1 MENPDIRKK
10 PETIEVKICRL
21 FSYAP
26 GLGPAPGASRQ
37 RFAPHPFK
45 TWKQG
50 GIIMKHV
57 RKLLAVLLGAALLLG
72 TAGCGGP
79 SEASSSALAG

>member
-1 MENPDIRKK
+1 
-10 PETIEVKICRL
+10 
-21 FSYAP
+21 
-26 GLGPAPGASRQ
+26 
-37 RFAPHPFK
+37 
-45 TWKQG
+45 
-50 GIIMKHV
+50 MKHV